1 MVNRPLPGA
10 TEDYA
15 RARRDLLDYGYCIIA
30 NALAPW
36 QAACLR
42 QRLEEQAWAE
52 RERGLAY
59 EIGGVRK
66 DISEDIF
73 VRAEPDAAEPRHQI
87 VGVLINKG
95 RVFRDLFLQE
105 WVDEVAGALL
115 GEDFLLSSYDAS
127 IVRPRGPVMAMHTD
141 QWWMPR
147 PQVRNEAPRPA
158 GNVKRGEYYGAGDEN
173 PKRPITPPGAC
184 TAMWMLSDFTS
195 ENGATRVV
203 PCSHLSGEQP
213 DPGRDYGAQ
222 SVPIVGSAGTAFL
235 WDARTWHGMGAN
247 VSDSERVA
255 IVCTFCAP
263 MFRQQ
268 INFTLGTRPYLLHGA
283 SDKMLTRL
291 GFKVWGGVYGRLRD
305 GDEGF
310 VSVER
315 DVIGELPQRDTG
327 APEMQDSSELPV
339 RPAHSGD
346 AS

>member
-1 MVNRPLPGA
+1 MANRPLPGA

-15 RARRDLLDYGYCIIA
+15 RARCDLLEYGYCIIA

-36 QAACLR
+36 QTASLR

-59 EIGGVRK
+59 EIGDVRK
-66 DISEDIF
+66 NISEDIF
-73 VRAEPDAAEPRHQI
+73 VRAKPEAAEARHQI

-127 IVRPRGPVMAMHTD
+127 IVRPRGPVMALHTD

-147 PQVRNEAPRPA
+147 PQARDEAHRPA
-158 GNVKRGEYYGAGDEN
+158 GDVKRGEFYDEGN
-173 PKRPITPPGAC
+173 DDPKRLITPPGAC

-195 ENGATRVV
+195 GNGATRVV
-203 PCSHLSGEQP
+203 PRSHLSGEQP
-213 DPGRDYGAQ
+213 DPRRDYATH
-222 SVPIVGSAGTAFL
+222 SVPIVGPAGTAFL

-247 VSDSERVA
+247 TSDTERIA

-268 INFTLGTRPYLLHGA
+268 INFTLGTRPEVLCGA
-283 SDKMLTRL
+283 SPRMLTRL

-315 DVIGELPQRDTG
+315 DVIGKLR
-327 APEMQDSSELPV
+327 
-339 RPAHSGD
+339 
-346 AS
+346 

>member
-1 MVNRPLPGA
+1 MVNRALPGA

-15 RARRDLLDYGYCIIA
+15 RARRDLLEYGYCVIA
-30 NALAPW
+30 NALAPG
-36 QAACLR
+36 QVASLR
-42 QRLEEQAWAE
+42 QRLQEQARAE
-52 RERGLAY
+52 REQGLAY

-73 VRAEPDAAEPRHQI
+73 VRAEPDAVEPRHQI
-87 VGVLINKG
+87 VSVLLNKG

-105 WVDEVAGALL
+105 WVDEIAGALL

-127 IVRPRGPVMAMHTD
+127 IVRPGGPVMALHTD

-158 GNVKRGEYYGAGDEN
+158 GDVKRGEYYGEGDED
-173 PKRPITPPGAC
+173 PKRLITPPGAC
-184 TAMWMLSDFTS
+184 TAIWMLSDFTP

-203 PCSHLSGEQP
+203 PLSHLSGEQP
-213 DPGRDYGAQ
+213 DPGRDYRSQ
-222 SVPIVGSAGTAFL
+222 TVPVVGPAGTAFL

-247 VSDSERVA
+247 ISDSERIA

-268 INFTLGTRPYLLHGA
+268 INFTLGTRPELLHGTSA
-283 SDKMLTRL
+283 KMLTRL

-310 VSVER
+310 VSVDR
-315 DVIGELPQRDTG
+315 DVIGELHQRDSSARQMANSSDSAIRL
-327 APEMQDSSELPV
+327 AP
-339 RPAHSGD
+339 SGD
-346 AS
+346 TS